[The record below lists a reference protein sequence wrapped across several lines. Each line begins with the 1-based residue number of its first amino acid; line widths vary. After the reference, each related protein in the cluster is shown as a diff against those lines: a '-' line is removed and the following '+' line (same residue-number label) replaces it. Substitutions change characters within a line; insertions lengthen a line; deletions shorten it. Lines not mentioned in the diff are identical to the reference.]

1 MVLATPA
8 IVLQTVF
15 PSVSSPTSI
24 SKGKGNNV
32 RRHNNKKSLLICSF
46 CKNKSH
52 SIETCYTRQRIL
64 QNTAAL
70 TQFELS
76 AMDSHSKSGLAS
88 SLSIA
93 YLHDMVNQVHLPS
106 SNASNTALSTISG
119 TSPTWFLDS
128 ACCNHM
134 TSSPN
139 VVPSHTSTSLPT
151 IYTANGS
158 PMHVSHLGN
167 VSTPS
172 LSVSNVYQI
181 PKLTHNLLS
190 VGQLTELG
198 FSLTFSSTGVV
209 VQDSQTGQIVGTARK
224 VGRLFELIFLH
235 LPSSRLSAS
244 AVSEQSTSSLAL
256 WHSRLGHASI
266 SRVKQLVSRGLLG
279 SVSNKSFDCM
289 PCQFGKQNALPFNN
303 NVSHALS
310 SFDLI
315 HSDVWGPSPISTPGG
330 SRYFDIFVDDFSRY
344 TWIYL
349 FKNHSELYQI
359 YRDFTKM
366 IETQF
371 SKPIKVFRSDNAQEY
386 KAHEFTSILHQFG
399 TVPHSSCPGTS
410 QQNGRAERKLRH
422 ILDVVRATTIA
433 ASTPSQFWGEAALIS
448 VYTINRC
455 PSLIV

>member
-1 MVLATPA
+1 MGLRDEFELARSHILHQDPLPTVSQAIHNLVDNETRLQTEPSSIQTMVLATPA
-8 IVLQTVF
+8 TVSQTVF
-15 PSVSSPTSI
+15 PSVSSPTSV

-32 RRHNNKKSLLICSF
+32 RRYNNKKSLLICSF
-46 CKNKSH
+46 CKNKGH
-52 SIETCYTRQRIL
+52 SVETCYTRQRIL
-64 QNTAAL
+64 QNTVAL
-70 TQFELS
+70 TQSELS
-76 AMDSHSKSGLAS
+76 AMDSHSKSGPAS

-93 YLHDMVNQVHLPS
+93 DLQDMVNQVHLPYS
-106 SNASNTALSTISG
+106 SASNTAFSTISG
-119 TSPTWFLDS
+119 TSLTWLLDS

-172 LSVSNVYQI
+172 LSVFNVYQI
-181 PKLTHNLLS
+181 PKHTHNLLS

-198 FSLTFSSTGVV
+198 FSLTFSSTSVV
-209 VQDSQTGQIVGTARK
+209 VQDSQMGQIVGTARK

-244 AVSEQSTSSLAL
+244 AISEQSTSSLAL

-289 PCQFGKQNALPFNN
+289 PCQFGKQTALPFNN
-303 NVSHALS
+303 SVSRALS

-315 HSDVWGPSPISTPGG
+315 HSDVYMGPLSHFHSGWVTLLC
-330 SRYFDIFVDDFSRY
+330 YFC
-344 TWIYL
+344 
-349 FKNHSELYQI
+349 
-359 YRDFTKM
+359 
-366 IETQF
+366 
-371 SKPIKVFRSDNAQEY
+371 
-386 KAHEFTSILHQFG
+386 G
-399 TVPHSSCPGTS
+399 
-410 QQNGRAERKLRH
+410 
-422 ILDVVRATTIA
+422 
-433 ASTPSQFWGEAALIS
+433 
-448 VYTINRC
+448 
-455 PSLIV
+455 